1 MQEWED
7 TGAIPDQIKLWSLED
22 INDLNN
28 SIYYDV
34 AAVYLEDLSQSL
46 PDYFL
51 DPKNLLVD
59 CQYSTK
65 LEERYLQH
73 VAQKHQE
80 KNESNSKKLQERIT
94 DVQEILRKDS
104 EADKNLIV
112 RSHPVTVS
120 MLNERRQKEED
131 AK

>member
-51 DPKNLLVD
+51 DHKNLLVD